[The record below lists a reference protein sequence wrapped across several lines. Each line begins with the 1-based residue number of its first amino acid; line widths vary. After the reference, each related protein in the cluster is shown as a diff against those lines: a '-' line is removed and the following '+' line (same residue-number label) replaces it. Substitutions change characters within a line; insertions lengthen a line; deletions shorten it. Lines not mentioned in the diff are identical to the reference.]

1 MWLYADIKTLADIPR
16 LYAKTSPNKVAL
28 VDGSGETTFAE
39 LDDRSNRI
47 ANLIAGLGIKPKS
60 NIGFLGKN
68 SSLYFQLLFGINK
81 AGSTMSP
88 MNWRLAVPELAAVI
102 ADAEAPLLFVDREL
116 IPLAEGVKAICAH
129 KFQIVEIDPP
139 DTGSRFEQMLAQT
152 SNVDPHVP
160 LDAEQAALLIYTSG
174 TTGKP
179 KGVELTH
186 RGFNFMR
193 LCEHLEPALQW
204 QDSDVMMMVM
214 PNFHLVGSGLT
225 IQSLYNGGTLSV
237 LPQLDAGQLIKVIQR
252 DRPSIVALVPTAIQM
267 VLDHPDAKTAD
278 FSSLRLV
285 MYAGSPISS
294 HLLARALKEMK
305 CKFMQFYGATESSGA
320 ISLLR
325 PEQHVIEDE
334 AKLKSCGT
342 PLPLIDVKFVDA
354 NGDEVP
360 EGEVGELIVRSPSI
374 FGGYWKQPDTTAAVL
389 KDGWYKTGDA
399 GRRDAEGL
407 LYLVDRVKDMIVTGG
422 ENVYSAEVEQV
433 LAKHPGVR
441 MCAVIGLPDD
451 KWGERVVAIIMPSDG
466 HQPTQEE
473 IIAHCRQHIAGYK
486 VPKEVRLVDAFPMT
500 ATGKVLKRVV
510 RDELVKAAKVPAIA

>member
-16 LYAKTSPNKVAL
+16 LYGKTRPEKTAL
-28 VDGSGETTFAE
+28 VDGRGAISFAK
-39 LDDRSNRI
+39 LDERSSRI
-47 ANLIAGLGIKPKS
+47 ANLILGHGIPARS

-68 SSLYFQLLFGINK
+68 SSLYFELLFGINK

-88 MNWRLAVPELAAVI
+88 MNWRLAAPELAAVI
-102 ADAEAPLLFVDREL
+102 ADAEAPLMFVDRDLTPL
-116 IPLAEGVKAICAH
+116 IEAVQAISPRPFKVISLDPLDTDSALDQALAGVS
-129 KFQIVEIDPP
+129 D
-139 DTGSRFEQMLAQT
+139 
-152 SNVDPHVP
+152 VDPRMP

-186 RGFNFMR
+186 RGFHYMR

-204 QDSDVMMMVM
+204 QDDDVMMMVM
-214 PNFHLVGSGLT
+214 PNFHLVGSGLS
-225 IQSLYNGGTLSV
+225 IQSLYNGGTLSI
-237 LPQLDAGQLIKVIQR
+237 LPQLDPGQLIQVIQR

-267 VLDHPDAKTAD
+267 VLDHPAASTAD

-294 HLLARALKEMK
+294 HLLARALREMK

-325 PEQHVIEDE
+325 PEQHVIDDE

-354 NGDEVP
+354 NGNEVP
-360 EGEVGELIVRSPSI
+360 EGAIGELVVRAPSL

-389 KDGWYKTGDA
+389 QDGWYKTGDA

-441 MCAVIGLPDD
+441 MCAVIGLPDE
-451 KWGERVVAIIMPSDG
+451 KWGERVVAMIMPSDG
-466 HQPTQEE
+466 QRPTQEE

-510 RDELVKAAKVPAIA
+510 RDELTRAAAGKS

>member
-1 MWLYADIKTLADIPR
+1 MWFYAEIKTLADIPR
-16 LYAKTSPNKVAL
+16 HWGRARPDKVAL
-28 VDGSGETTFAE
+28 VDGSGEVSFAQF
-39 LDDRSNRI
+39 DDRSSRI
-47 ANLIAGLGIKPKS
+47 ANLIIGHGIAPRS
-60 NIGFLGKN
+60 NVGFLGKN
-68 SSLYFQLLFGINK
+68 SALYFQLMLGINK
-81 AGSTMSP
+81 AGCTMSP
-88 MNWRLAVPELAAVI
+88 MNWRLAAPELAAVI
-102 ADAEAPLLFVDREL
+102 ADAEAPLMLVDREFLPL
-116 IPLAEGVKAICAH
+116 IEAVQAIGASEF
-129 KFQIVEIDPP
+129 KVVALDPFTR
-139 DTGSRFEQMLAQT
+139 DCEFERAMAAA
-152 SNVDPHVP
+152 SSVDPRVP
-160 LDAEQAALLIYTSG
+160 VDAEQAALLIYTSG

-204 QDSDVMMMVM
+204 RDDDVMMMVM

-237 LPQLDAGQLIKVIQR
+237 LPALDPGALIQVIQR

-267 VLDHPDAKTAD
+267 VLDHPDAKAAD

-285 MYAGSPISS
+285 MYAGSPISA
-294 HLLARALKEMK
+294 HLLARALREMK

-320 ISLLR
+320 ITLLR

-342 PLPLIDVKFVDA
+342 PLPLIDIKFVDA
-354 NGDEVP
+354 AGVEVP
-360 EGEVGELIVRSPSI
+360 DGEVGELYVRSPSL

-389 KDGWYKTGDA
+389 KDGWYRTGDA

-407 LYLVDRVKDMIVTGG
+407 IYLVDRVKDMIVTGG

-441 MCAVIGLPDD
+441 QCAVIGLPDE
-451 KWGERVVAIIMPSDG
+451 KWGERVVALILPAEG
-466 HQPTQEE
+466 QKPTQDD
-473 IIAHCRQHIAGYK
+473 IIGHCRQFIAGYK
-486 VPKEVRLVDAFPMT
+486 VPKEVRLVEAFPMT

-510 RDELVKAAKVPAIA
+510 RDELAKAAR

>member
-16 LYAKTSPNKVAL
+16 LYGKTRPEKAAL
-28 VDGSGETTFAE
+28 VDGRGAISFAR
-39 LDDRSNRI
+39 LDERSNRV
-47 ANLIAGLGIKPKS
+47 ANLILGHGIPARS

-68 SSLYFQLLFGINK
+68 SSLYFELLFGINK

-88 MNWRLAVPELAAVI
+88 MNWRLAAPELAAVI
-102 ADAEAPLLFVDREL
+102 ADAEAPLIFVDRDLTPL
-116 IPLAEGVKAICAH
+116 IEAVQAISPRPFKVISLDPLDADSALDQALAGVS
-129 KFQIVEIDPP
+129 D
-139 DTGSRFEQMLAQT
+139 
-152 SNVDPHVP
+152 VDPRMP

-186 RGFNFMR
+186 RGFHYMR

-204 QDSDVMMMVM
+204 QDDDVMMMVM
-214 PNFHLVGSGLT
+214 PNFHLVGSGLS
-225 IQSLYNGGTLSV
+225 IQSLYNGGTLSI
-237 LPQLDAGQLIKVIQR
+237 LPQLDPGQLIQVIQR
-252 DRPSIVALVPTAIQM
+252 DRPSIVALVPTAIHM
-267 VLDHPDAKTAD
+267 VLDHPAAGAAD

-294 HLLARALKEMK
+294 HLLARALREMK

-325 PEQHVIEDE
+325 PEQHVIDDE
-334 AKLKSCGT
+334 SKLKSCGT

-354 NGDEVP
+354 DGNEVP
-360 EGEVGELIVRSPSI
+360 EGAIGELVVRTPSL

-389 KDGWYKTGDA
+389 QDGWYKTGDA

-451 KWGERVVAIIMPSDG
+451 KWGERVVAMIMPSDG
-466 HQPTQEE
+466 QRPTQDE

-510 RDELVKAAKVPAIA
+510 RDELARAAAGKS

>member
-16 LYAKTSPNKVAL
+16 LYGKTRPDKTAL
-28 VDGSGETTFAE
+28 VDGRGAISFAR
-39 LDDRSNRI
+39 LDERSNRV
-47 ANLIAGLGIKPKS
+47 ANLILGHGIPARS

-68 SSLYFQLLFGINK
+68 SSLYFELLFGINK

-88 MNWRLAVPELAAVI
+88 MNWRLAAPELAAVI
-102 ADAEAPLLFVDREL
+102 ADAEAPLMFVDRDLTPL
-116 IPLAEGVKAICAH
+116 IEAVQAISPRPFKVVSLDPLDADSALDQALAGVS
-129 KFQIVEIDPP
+129 D
-139 DTGSRFEQMLAQT
+139 
-152 SNVDPHVP
+152 VDPRMP

-186 RGFNFMR
+186 RGFHYMR

-204 QDSDVMMMVM
+204 QDDDVMMMVM
-214 PNFHLVGSGLT
+214 PNFHLVGSGLS
-225 IQSLYNGGTLSV
+225 IQSLYNGGTLSI
-237 LPQLDAGQLIKVIQR
+237 LPQLDPGQLIKVIQR

-278 FSSLRLV
+278 FSSLRLA

-294 HLLARALKEMK
+294 HLLARALREMK

-325 PEQHVIEDE
+325 PEQHVIDDE

-360 EGEVGELIVRSPSI
+360 EGAIGELVVRAPSL

-389 KDGWYKTGDA
+389 QDGWYKTGDA

-441 MCAVIGLPDD
+441 MCAVIGLPDE
-451 KWGERVVAIIMPSDG
+451 KWGERVVAMIMPSDG
-466 HQPTQEE
+466 HKPTQDE

-486 VPKEVRLVDAFPMT
+486 VPKEVRLVEAFPMT

-510 RDELVKAAKVPAIA
+510 RDELARAAAGKS

>member
-16 LYAKTSPNKVAL
+16 LYGKTRPEKTAL
-28 VDGSGETTFAE
+28 VDGRGAISFAR
-39 LDDRSNRI
+39 LDERSNRI
-47 ANLIAGLGIKPKS
+47 ANFILGHGIPARS

-68 SSLYFQLLFGINK
+68 SSLYFELLFGINK

-88 MNWRLAVPELAAVI
+88 MNWRLAAPELAAVI
-102 ADAEAPLLFVDREL
+102 ADAEAPLMFVDRDLTPL
-116 IPLAEGVKAICAH
+116 IEAVQAISPRPFKVISLDPLAADSALDQALAGVS
-129 KFQIVEIDPP
+129 D
-139 DTGSRFEQMLAQT
+139 
-152 SNVDPHVP
+152 VDPRMP

-186 RGFNFMR
+186 RGFHYMR

-204 QDSDVMMMVM
+204 QDDDVMMMVM
-214 PNFHLVGSGLT
+214 PNFHLVGSGLS
-225 IQSLYNGGTLSV
+225 IQSLYNGGTLSI
-237 LPQLDAGQLIKVIQR
+237 LPQLDPGQLIQVIQR

-267 VLDHPDAKTAD
+267 VLDHPAAGTAD

-294 HLLARALKEMK
+294 HLLARALREMK

-325 PEQHVIEDE
+325 PEQHVIDDE

-360 EGEVGELIVRSPSI
+360 EGAIGELVVRSPSL

-389 KDGWYKTGDA
+389 QDGWYKTGDA

-441 MCAVIGLPDD
+441 MCAVIGLPDE
-451 KWGERVVAIIMPSDG
+451 KWGERVVAMIMPSDG
-466 HQPTQEE
+466 QRPTQEE

-510 RDELVKAAKVPAIA
+510 RDELARAAAGKS

>member
-1 MWLYADIKTLADIPR
+1 MWFYADIKTVADIPR
-16 LYAKTSPNKVAL
+16 LYARTRPNKVAL
-28 VDGSGETTFAE
+28 VDGSGEVSFAA
-39 LDDRSNRI
+39 LDDRSSRI
-47 ANLIAGLGIKPKS
+47 ANLIADHGIGPKS

-68 SSLYFQLLFGINK
+68 SALFFQLLFGINK

-88 MNWRLAVPELAAVI
+88 MNWRLAAPELAAVI
-102 ADAEAPLLFVDREL
+102 ADAEAPLVFVDREFLPL
-116 IPLAEGVKAICAH
+116 IQAVQALGLSAFKVLT
-129 KFQIVEIDPP
+129 IDPF
-139 DTGSRFEQMLAQT
+139 DRGSDFDRALDAA
-152 SNVDPHVP
+152 SNVDPRVA

-179 KGVELTH
+179 KGVQLTH
-186 RGFNFMR
+186 RGMNFMR

-204 QDSDVMMMVM
+204 QDDDVMMMVM

-225 IQSLYNGGTLSV
+225 IQSLYNGGTLSI
-237 LPQLDAGQLIKVIQR
+237 LPALDPGQLIKVIQR

-285 MYAGSPISS
+285 MYAGSPISA
-294 HLLARALKEMK
+294 HLLARALREMK

-320 ISLLR
+320 ITLLR
-325 PEQHVIEDE
+325 PEQHVMDDE
-334 AKLKSCGT
+334 NKLKSCGT
-342 PLPLIDVKFVDA
+342 PLPLIDVKFLDA
-354 NGDEVP
+354 NGVEVP
-360 EGEVGELIVRSPSI
+360 DGEVGELFVRSPSI
-374 FGGYWKQPDTTAAVL
+374 FGGYWNQPDTTAAVL
-389 KDGWYKTGDA
+389 KDGWYRTGDA

-407 LYLVDRVKDMIVTGG
+407 IYLVDRVKDMIVTGG

-451 KWGERVVAIIMPSDG
+451 KWGEKVVALIMPNDG
-466 HQPTQEE
+466 QKPTQDE
-473 IIAHCRQHIAGYK
+473 IINHCRQHIAGYK
-486 VPKEVRLVDAFPMT
+486 VPKEVRLVDVFPMT

-510 RDELVKAAKVPAIA
+510 RDELAKAAAKA

>member
-1 MWLYADIKTLADIPR
+1 MYADIKTIADIPR
-16 LYAKTSPNKVAL
+16 LYARTRPDKVAL
-28 VDGSGETTFAE
+28 VDGRGALSFAA
-39 LDDRSNRI
+39 LDDRANRI
-47 ANLIAGLGIKPKS
+47 ANLIIGLGIPAKS

-88 MNWRLAVPELAAVI
+88 MNWRLAAPELAAVI
-102 ADAEAPLLFVDREL
+102 ADAESPLLFVDREL
-116 IPLAEGVKAICAH
+116 MPLVDAVLALGDKPFKV
-129 KFQIVEIDPP
+129 VTIDP
-139 DTGSRFEQMLAQT
+139 FESTSPLEQSLANA
-152 SNVDPHVP
+152 SNVDPQAP
-160 LDAEQAALLIYTSG
+160 LEPEQAALLIYTSG

-186 RGFNFMR
+186 RGFHYMR

-204 QDSDVMMMVM
+204 QDDDVMMMVM
-214 PNFHLVGSGLT
+214 PNFHLVGSGLS
-225 IQSLYNGGTLSV
+225 IQSLYNGGTLSI
-237 LPQLDAGQLIKVIQR
+237 LPQLDPGQLIRVIQR

-294 HLLARALKEMK
+294 HLLARALREMK

-325 PEQHVIEDE
+325 PEQHVIDDE

-342 PLPLIDVKFVDA
+342 PLPLIDVKFVDP
-354 NGDEVP
+354 NGVEVP
-360 EGEVGELIVRSPSI
+360 EGEVGELMVRSPSI
-374 FGGYWKQPDTTAAVL
+374 FGGYWKQPDTTAAVFR
-389 KDGWYKTGDA
+389 DGWYRTGDA

-441 MCAVIGLPDD
+441 MCAVIGLPDE
-451 KWGERVVAIIMPSDG
+451 KWGERVVALIMPSDG
-466 HQPTQEE
+466 QQPTQDE
-473 IIAHCRQHIAGYK
+473 IIRHCREHIAGYK

-510 RDELVKAAKVPAIA
+510 RDQLARAAGGKS

>member
-16 LYAKTSPNKVAL
+16 LYGKTRPEKAAL
-28 VDGSGETTFAE
+28 VDGRGAISFAR
-39 LDDRSNRI
+39 LDERSNRV
-47 ANLIAGLGIKPKS
+47 ANLILGHGVPARS

-68 SSLYFQLLFGINK
+68 SSLYFELLFGINK

-88 MNWRLAVPELAAVI
+88 MNWRLAAPELAAVI
-102 ADAEAPLLFVDREL
+102 ADAEAPLMFVDRDLTPL
-116 IPLAEGVKAICAH
+116 IEAVQAISPRPF
-129 KFQIVEIDPP
+129 KVISLD
-139 DTGSRFEQMLAQT
+139 
-152 SNVDPHVP
+152 P
-160 LDAEQAALLIYTSG
+160 LDADSALDQALAGVSDVDPRMPLDVEQAALLIYTSG

-186 RGFNFMR
+186 RGFHYMR

-204 QDSDVMMMVM
+204 QDDDVMMMVM
-214 PNFHLVGSGLT
+214 PNFHLVGSGLS
-225 IQSLYNGGTLSV
+225 IQSLYNGGTLSI
-237 LPQLDAGQLIKVIQR
+237 LPQLDPGQLIHVIQR

-294 HLLARALKEMK
+294 HLLARALREMK

-325 PEQHVIEDE
+325 PEQHVIDDE
-334 AKLKSCGT
+334 NKLKSCGT

-354 NGDEVP
+354 NGVEVP
-360 EGEVGELIVRSPSI
+360 EGAIGELIVRSPAL
-374 FGGYWKQPDTTAAVL
+374 FGGYWKQPETTAAVL
-389 KDGWYKTGDA
+389 NNGWYKTGDA

-441 MCAVIGLPDD
+441 MCAVIGLPDE
-451 KWGERVVAIIMPSDG
+451 KWGERVVAMIMPTDG
-466 HQPTQEE
+466 HKPTQDE
-473 IIAHCRQHIAGYK
+473 IISHCRQYIAGYK

-510 RDELVKAAKVPAIA
+510 RDEQARAAAGKS

>member
-16 LYAKTSPNKVAL
+16 LYAQTRPDKVAL
-28 VDGSGETTFAE
+28 VDGSGEISFAQ

-47 ANLIAGLGIKPKS
+47 ANLVADHGISLKS

-68 SSLYFQLLFGINK
+68 SALYFQLLFGINK

-88 MNWRLAVPELAAVI
+88 MNWRLAAPELAAVI
-102 ADAEAPLLFVDREL
+102 ADAEAPLLFVDREFLPL
-116 IPLAEGVKAICAH
+116 IHAVQALGLSA
-129 KFQIVEIDPP
+129 FQVVTIDPF
-139 DTGSRFEQMLAQT
+139 DRGSEFDQALAAA
-152 SNVDPHVP
+152 SNIDPRAP
-160 LDAEQAALLIYTSG
+160 LEAEQAALLIYTSG

-237 LPQLDAGQLIKVIQR
+237 LPQLDPGQLIKVIQR

-267 VLDHPDAKTAD
+267 ILDHPDAKTAD

-294 HLLARALKEMK
+294 HLLARALREMK

-334 AKLKSCGT
+334 NKLKSCGT

-354 NGDEVP
+354 NGVEVA
-360 EGEVGELIVRSPSI
+360 EGEIGELMVRSPSI

-389 KDGWYKTGDA
+389 NNGWYRTGDA

-441 MCAVIGLPDD
+441 MCAVIGLPDE
-451 KWGERVVAIIMPSDG
+451 KWGEKVVALIMPSDG
-466 HQPTQEE
+466 HKPTQDE
-473 IIAHCRQHIAGYK
+473 IINHCRQHIAGYK

-510 RDELVKAAKVPAIA
+510 RDELAKAAAKV

>member
-1 MWLYADIKTLADIPR
+1 MWLYADIKTIADIPR
-16 LYAKTSPNKVAL
+16 LYARTRPSKVAL
-28 VDGSGETTFAE
+28 VDGSGALSFAA
-39 LDDRSNRI
+39 LDDRSSRI
-47 ANLIAGLGIKPKS
+47 ANLIIGLGIPAKS

-81 AGSTMSP
+81 SGSTMSP
-88 MNWRLAVPELAAVI
+88 MNWRLAAPELASVI
-102 ADAEAPLLFVDREL
+102 ADAEAPLLFADREL
-116 IPLAEGVKAICAH
+116 MPLVQAVQAICPQ
-129 KFQIVEIDPP
+129 KFQVIEIDPANTASSF
-139 DTGSRFEQMLAQT
+139 DAAVAGA
-152 SNVDPHVP
+152 SNVDPHAP
-160 LDAEQAALLIYTSG
+160 LEPEQAALLIYTSG

-186 RGFNFMR
+186 RGFHYMR

-204 QDSDVMMMVM
+204 QDDDVMMMVM
-214 PNFHLVGSGLT
+214 PNFHLVGSGLS
-225 IQSLYNGGTLSV
+225 IQSLYNGGTLSI
-237 LPQLDAGQLIKVIQR
+237 LPQLDPGQLIQVIQR

-267 VLDHPDAKTAD
+267 LLDHPDSKMAD

-285 MYAGSPISS
+285 MYAGSPISA
-294 HLLARALKEMK
+294 HLLARALREMK

-325 PEQHVIEDE
+325 PEQHVIDDE

-342 PLPLIDVKFVDA
+342 PLPLIDVKFVDP
-354 NGDEVP
+354 NGVEVP
-360 EGEVGELIVRSPSI
+360 DGDVGELMVRSPSI

-441 MCAVIGLPDD
+441 MCAVIGLPDE
-451 KWGERVVAIIMPSDG
+451 KWGERVVALIMPSDG
-466 HQPTQEE
+466 HKPTQDE
-473 IIAHCRQHIAGYK
+473 IISHCRQHIAGYK

-510 RDELVKAAKVPAIA
+510 RDELARAACGKS